1 MQIVFRLAKDFN
13 FEEDAEP
20 DDEDDLNKIPGFMKP
35 IRAELQYVTI
45 EFGLMHLRWWLPR
58 LIAAEGVFQMGGI
71 RTPLNYERSYSYDN
85 VVGDTLAAP
94 LTRASA
100 DSAGVSTRPCRPR
113 SEFNIEIGDEDRGEE
128 SEERRQRREDQ
139 RRARQRA
146 DSVRMANDTA
156 RARRRLADSTRVA
169 NDTALARR
177 RREAAECAKQYH
189 VTIADSAQL
198 LTSAELPPSLY
209 GDIEQLTSA
218 AELSKLAER
227 LKRLTSPPWQ
237 LQKPTFSW
245 GLGGNGLAR
254 YNKVEGLSVGART
267 EFDFGRLRANATA
280 RFGVA
285 DLEPK
290 LELGITRSTHTG
302 QTRLGA
308 YRTLN
313 VMDNASG
320 FGTIS
325 ASLNA
330 LLFGRDDRDYYRVT
344 GFDLTRR
351 PPEAGTQWYQLRL
364 FAEAQRPVSRETD
377 FSLKHA
383 LDDAH
388 LFGPNRPANRAD
400 QAGGQLTLRAFAGQN
415 PAGLRWT
422 GELTVLGSA
431 GTYDFTRESALMQ
444 LSFPL
449 PSRFVGGLEAAAG
462 FSTGPVPTQS
472 LWYLGGS
479 RTVRGYN
486 IGTINGTA
494 FWRGRAEIGTSLPV
508 ARLVGFT
515 DLGWAGDRNNI
526 ADRASM
532 LSVGA
537 GVSLLDG
544 VLRMDL
550 ARALRGERGWK
561 FHVSVDGVM

>member
-1 MQIVFRLAKDFN
+1 MSVEARIGED
-13 FEEDAEP
+13 EE
-20 DDEDDLNKIPGFMKP
+20 N
-35 IRAELQYVTI
+35 
-45 EFGLMHLRWWLPR
+45 PR
-58 LIAAEGVFQMGGI
+58 Q
-71 RTPLNYERSYSYDN
+71 R
-85 VVGDTLAAP
+85 
-94 LTRASA
+94 
-100 DSAGVSTRPCRPR
+100 
-113 SEFNIEIGDEDRGEE
+113 
-128 SEERRQRREDQ
+128 ERREEQRR
-139 RRARQRA
+139 RYQRA
-146 DSVRMANDTA
+146 DSIRMASDTA
-156 RARRRLADSTRVA
+156 Y
-169 NDTALARR
+169 ARR
-177 RREAAECAKQYH
+177 RREADECSKLYH

-209 GDIEQLTSA
+209 GDLEELTSA
-218 AELSKLAER
+218 AELSKLADR
-227 LKRLTSPPWQ
+227 LKRLASPPWQ
-237 LQKPTFSW
+237 LQAPTFSW

-267 EFDFGRLRANATA
+267 EFDFGRLRADATA

-290 LELGITRSTHTG
+290 LELGITRSTPTG
-302 QTRLGA
+302 NTRLGA

-313 VMDNASG
+313 VMDEASG

-325 ASLNA
+325 GSLNA
-330 LLFGRDDRDYYRVT
+330 LLFGSDDRDYYRVT
-344 GFDLTRR
+344 GIDLTRR
-351 PPEAGTQWYQLRL
+351 PPEAGSQWYQLRL
-364 FAEAQRPVSRETD
+364 FAEAQRPVSRETN
-377 FSLKHA
+377 FSVKHA
-383 LDDAH
+383 LDDTHVFA
-388 LFGPNRPANRAD
+388 PNRLAERAD
-400 QAGGQLTLRAFAGQN
+400 QAGGSLTLRASAGQN
-415 PAGLRWT
+415 PARVRWS

-431 GTYDFTRESALMQ
+431 GTFDFTRESALMQ

-462 FSTGPVPTQS
+462 TSTGPVPTQS

-479 RTVRGYN
+479 RSVRGYN

-494 FWRGRAEIGTSLPV
+494 FWRGRAEIGTSLPA

-532 LSVGA
+532 VSVGA

-550 ARALRGERGWK
+550 AHALRGQRGWK
-561 FHVSVDGVM
+561 FHMSVDGVM